1 MYGQSRGAPRG
12 LINCLNNSSL
22 LHDLAAH
29 PQELRRNPPEAARP
43 QLRERMRSKAEPHG
57 PPEGLRFRRMRRRRT
72 HPEADFGTA
81 TCALRFR
88 RVDKLIQ
95 GRSARTTT
103 AKLTSKTARLVA
115 GRFR

>member
-29 PQELRRNPPEAARP
+29 PQELRRNPPEAKRRGRNCVILRPVSARP
-43 QLRERMRSKAEPHG
+43 RA
-57 PPEGLRFRRMRRRRT
+57 
-72 HPEADFGTA
+72 
-81 TCALRFR
+81 
-88 RVDKLIQ
+88 KLIQ
-95 GRSARTTT
+95 GRSARTTA

-115 GRFR
+115 GRFRWD